1 MSSAMKPSSA
11 PDERAE
17 RGLTTPP
24 PRTTNSAGH
33 VVPKPSLVAINH
45 GHQGQGPV
53 FPHAITPR
61 FLPLILLQN
70 VERG

>member
-24 PRTTNSAGH
+24 PRTSYSAGL
-33 VVPKPSLVAINH
+33 VVPTPSLVSITH
-45 GHQGQGPV
+45 GHHGHGTV